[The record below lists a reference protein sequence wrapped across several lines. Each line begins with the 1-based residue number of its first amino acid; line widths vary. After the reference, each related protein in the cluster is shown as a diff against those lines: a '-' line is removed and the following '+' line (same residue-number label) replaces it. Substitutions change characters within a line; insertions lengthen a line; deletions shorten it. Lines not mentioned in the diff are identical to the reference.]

1 MTTTHWA
8 DRSRNWTQ
16 SQPPLRPN
24 QEIIDYFTSLAPA
37 DSNIVLLGVT
47 TEITRAYN
55 NVTAVER
62 EPAMIDNVWL
72 GNTETKR
79 AILENW
85 LTVPLPNNTFDAILG
100 DGSLNMLSG
109 PGQITEFINRAMPWL
124 KPDGKIICR
133 MFTRPDSP
141 ITKARL
147 HSEAKNPTVNFSAL
161 RRLIPMYIADQNGP
175 VVPVKLIVNL
185 FDQMFPDRTVLPWT
199 PEQMSAM
206 NAYYKSEAST
216 WFPTRQE
223 ILDTLPTDVT
233 ARFVDVGTYDIADTC
248 PMLII
253 TR

>member
-8 DRSRNWTQ
+8 DRSRNWSL

-24 QEIIDYFTSLAPA
+24 QEIIDYFTSLVHI
-37 DSNIVLLGVT
+37 DRNILLMGVT
-47 TEITRAYN
+47 KEIATAYN

-62 EPAMIDNVWL
+62 EPAMIERVWI
-72 GNTETKR
+72 GNTETKQ
-79 AILENW
+79 AILDNW
-85 LTVPLPNNTFDAILG
+85 LTVDFPDNTFDAILG

-109 PGQITEFINRAMPWL
+109 PGQITEFINRAIPWL

-147 HSEAKNPTVNFSAL
+147 HAEAKNPTVNFSAL

-223 ILDTLPTDVT
+223 ILDTLPKDVT

-248 PMLII
+248 PMLVI

>member
-16 SQPPLRPN
+16 SRPPLRPN
-24 QEIIDYFTSLAPA
+24 QEIIDYFISLAPA

-79 AILENW
+79 AILDNW
-85 LTVPLPNNTFDAILG
+85 LTVDLTANTFDAILG
-100 DGSLNMLSG
+100 DGSLNMLSS
-109 PGQITEFINRAMPWL
+109 PGQITAFIERAMPWL
-124 KPDGKIICR
+124 KPNGQLICR
-133 MFTRPDSP
+133 MFTRPDTP
-141 ITKARL
+141 ITMERL
-147 HSEAKNPTVNFSAL
+147 HAEAKNPTVNFSAL
-161 RRLIPMYIADQNGP
+161 RRLIPMYIASQNGS

-185 FDQMFPDRTVLPWT
+185 FDQMFPDRTILPWT
-199 PEQMSAM
+199 PEEMSAM
-206 NAYYKSEAST
+206 DPYYNSTAST

-223 ILDTLPTDVT
+223 ILDTIPKDLT